1 MLMSE
6 RTKEMIPPGRSDW
19 VKDEEEGERDDD
31 DGDDDDDVDD
41 VVVDDNSKCPD
52 MNQGAR
58 CWNECKRETGEC
70 DWCDGLCCRQGSE
83 WAINGCDG
91 KLGAKNSHICVQIP
105 GR

>member
-1 MLMSE
+1 MVTGD
-6 RTKEMIPPGRSDW
+6 RHGW
-19 VKDEEEGERDDD
+19 VYPNSTFVNDDD
-31 DGDDDDDVDD
+31 DNDDDADDDDDI
-41 VVVDDNSKCPD
+41 VDDNSKCPD

-70 DWCDGLCCRQGSE
+70 DWCGIEGLCCRQGSE

-91 KLGAKNSHICVQIP
+91 KLGAKNSHICVQMP